1 MTERRSRLEVIHDM
15 LKAIQDKKNAR
26 IKPTH
31 LLYKS
36 NLSYKRLQ
44 GYLDELKQ
52 RGLVTEVEEKEHR
65 MITLTDQG
73 FKFLQDYQQV
83 RAFTEAFGL

>member
-1 MTERRSRLEVIHDM
+1 M
-15 LKAIQDKKNAR
+15 LKAIQDKR
-26 IKPTH
+26 GGIIKPTH

-52 RGLVTEVEEKEHR
+52 RGLVVEAEEKGHKMIALTEQGHR
-65 MITLTDQG
+65 FI
-73 FKFLQDYQQV
+73 QDYQKVQ
-83 RAFTEAFGL
+83 AFTDAFGL